1 MPCTRHI
8 VHHRVA
14 RLPSPRG
21 VITLHIPPP
30 CRLNVFR
37 HVRGSRRARW
47 LRGPLFKS
55 STIFTMARVPT
66 ERERER
72 ERREKEREF
81 SIGRRS
87 LRLRKK
93 RRINRQTF
101 PTKRKKLLEGGR
113 PYVFLP
119 ILPRFFFPNPFSTRR
134 TAIIIFAFDRFIQF
148 CYSSLEA
155 KILTNHRRYCLL
167 LPFPN
172 NRSFV
177 PFVFTTDTRIVGSEE
192 DLNPGGGSCQGA
204 IIDDGALMTA
214 S

>member
-47 LRGPLFKS
+47 LRGPPFKS

-101 PTKRKKLLEGGR
+101 PTKRKKLLEG
-113 PYVFLP
+113 VVHTFSFQ
-119 ILPRFFFPNPFSTRR
+119 FFRDSSFQIHFPLVVLQS
-134 TAIIIFAFDRFIQF
+134 
-148 CYSSLEA
+148 SSL
-155 KILTNHRRYCLL
+155 LSTDLSN
-167 LPFPN
+167 
-172 NRSFV
+172 FV
-177 PFVFTTDTRIVGSEE
+177 IPLSRQRF
-192 DLNPGGGSCQGA
+192 
-204 IIDDGALMTA
+204 
-214 S
+214 